1 LSGKQ
6 ARKRHGG
13 FHAGFSR
20 GWISVLACLLLGA
33 ASCGP
38 DAEVP
43 GPWSPWPGPD
53 PVRSLFSTSEDAGF
67 FDAPF
72 PAEHMRRQDGTV
84 RYGRLPNPHRNVFAQ
99 HYIDQADRETS
110 GFSRAG
116 AVYLPFDGPVNREN
130 LPATPQESLREDAR
144 VFLANVDPSSDR
156 YGERIP
162 VYTQWRDDPSVYV
175 PGNLLA
181 LLPFQ
186 GVPLA
191 PDAWHAAVVL
201 SSLGGG
207 GGRPL
212 APAGAIVAMREGRVP
227 EGAWG
232 PVNAD
237 AFTRLWAYCD
247 VQGIARDRVA
257 AAMVFRTGNF
267 VSGMQALREAA
278 AALPDPMPYDL
289 SVLRVYET
297 YTIVQGKMVMPIWQ
311 DGERP
316 YWTGGGRIHFRDGVP
331 VRQWDE
337 EIRFAVS
344 VPHRKMPRDGFPLLL
359 YANGQGG
366 SYTQVFDRGP
376 TGESSGP
383 PGQGPGLVFAHRGIA
398 CLDIEAATVGP
409 RHPQGS
415 YEGLAFFNFVN
426 LVAFRDNV
434 RQAASEF
441 TLLVKMARNLRIPA
455 RMVPGADTAG
465 ADIRYD
471 DSRFYF
477 WGHSTGASIGELVL
491 AVEPGLRAGI
501 LSGAGVS
508 WDYNLVMK
516 EAPFALEPV
525 FRLLTGEDRIDVFHP
540 FTQIFQGLC
549 DDIEAAYYAP
559 LWLDPAAR
567 GGAPLHVLVIMGI
580 FDRYFPPIM
589 IDGLIAAA
597 GLDLAGPL
605 ERPETLEALAFSG
618 RGRLPLPAALN
629 VQRPGGPVT
638 GLAVQ
643 HRTPEDVDGHYA
655 PFYLP
660 EVKFQYTCF
669 LESLARTGTA
679 VLPEANPDPFAP
691 CGSE

>member
-1 LSGKQ
+1 
-6 ARKRHGG
+6 
-13 FHAGFSR
+13 
-20 GWISVLACLLLGA
+20 
-33 ASCGP
+33 
-38 DAEVP
+38 
-43 GPWSPWPGPD
+43 
-53 PVRSLFSTSEDAGF
+53 VRSLFSTAGDAGF

-72 PAEHMRRQDGTV
+72 PVEHMRREDGTI
-84 RYGRLPNPHRNVFAQ
+84 RYGLLPNPRNNVFAKL
-99 HYIDQADRETS
+99 YIDQADRDTK

-116 AVYLPFDGPVNREN
+116 VVYLPFDGPVNPEN
-130 LPATPQESLREDAR
+130 LPASPQESLRDDAR
-144 VFLANVDPSSDR
+144 VFLVNVDPASDR

-162 VYTQWRDDPSVYV
+162 VYVEWRDEPSVYV

-191 PDAWHAAVVL
+191 PGAWYAAVVL
-201 SSLGGG
+201 DSLGGRD
-207 GGRPL
+207 GRPL
-212 APAGAIVAMREGRVP
+212 APAEAIVAMREKGVP
-227 EGAWG
+227 RGAWG
-232 PVNAD
+232 PVNAE
-237 AFTRLWAYCD
+237 AFSRLWDYCD
-247 VQGIARDRVA
+247 ARGIPREGVA
-257 AAMVFRTGNF
+257 AATVFRTGDF
-267 VSGMQALREAA
+267 VSGMQALRDAA
-278 AALPDPMPYDL
+278 AALPDPVPYDMT
-289 SVLRVYET
+289 VLRRYET
-297 YTIVQGKMVMPIWQ
+297 YTIVEGKMVMPIWQ
-311 DGERP
+311 DGRRP

-344 VPHRKMPRDGFPLLL
+344 VPHRAMPPDGFPLLL

-376 TGESSGP
+376 TGEASGT
-383 PGQGPGLVFAHRGIA
+383 PGMGPGLQFAHRGIA

-415 YEGLAFFNFVN
+415 TEGLAFFNFVN

-441 TLLVKMARNLRIPA
+441 TMLVKMARNLHIPA
-455 RMVPGADTAG
+455 AMVPEAG
-465 ADIRYD
+465 VPGGEIRYD
-471 DSRFYF
+471 DSRFFF
-477 WGHSTGASIGELVL
+477 WGHSTGASIGELAL
-491 AVEPGLRAGI
+491 AVEPGFRAGI

-516 EAPFALEPV
+516 QAPFALEPV
-525 FRLLTGEDRIDVFHP
+525 FRFLTGEDRIDVFHP

-549 DDIEAAYYAP
+549 DLIEAAYYAP
-559 LWLDPAAR
+559 LWLDPASR
-567 GGAPLHVLVIMGI
+567 GGAPLDVLVIMGV
-580 FDRYFPPIM
+580 FDLYFPPIM

-597 GLDLAGPL
+597 GVDLAGPL
-605 ERPETLEALAFSG
+605 VHEETLEALALSG
-618 RGRLPLPAALN
+618 RGLLPLPASAN
-629 VQRPGGPVT
+629 IGHPAGPVT

-643 HRTPEDVDGHYA
+643 HRTPEGVDGHYA

-691 CGSE
+691 CGYD